1 MNDLTQA
8 GTEWLDA
15 RVPADLSLDVRA
27 PLSIQIGYLLV
38 DQKRLVDDLESNYTT
53 YTQSLSELDFHQ
65 RKLVDIIERYREF
78 LDHRMLWIPSAPPV
92 GVDTIRYTVT
102 SVNWLFDYRAW
113 LQAVEDLGGL
123 LSERPWIFLG
133 SLLLILLR
141 LAKRRFIRGL
151 DDAAAHVG
159 KIYSDR
165 FGVTARAAG
174 LSFLIAL
181 PLPALAMLLG
191 FSLASFPGA
200 TNLVAVGLALG
211 EAGQFLFCDAA
222 HHNLQSQRTLPGTF
236 WVDRTN
242 G

>member
-1 MNDLTQA
+1 
-8 GTEWLDA
+8 
-15 RVPADLSLDVRA
+15 
-27 PLSIQIGYLLV
+27 
-38 DQKRLVDDLESNYTT
+38 
-53 YTQSLSELDFHQ
+53 
-65 RKLVDIIERYREF
+65 
-78 LDHRMLWIPSAPPV
+78 MLWIPSAPPL
-92 GVDTIRYTVT
+92 GLDTIRYTVT

-200 TNLVAVGLALG
+200 TNFSAAVVWRSVRPDS
-211 EAGQFLFCDAA
+211 FSWYAA
-222 HHNLQSQRTLPGTF
+222 HHNVPSQRTLPGSFRLDQRTVSVIRSQVTWFALIAVATSFALVVTF
-236 WVDRTN
+236 ASGEETFRQGLGRLAFAVGQLALVRSFTGCCRLKAGSRN
-242 G
+242 RR